1 MELRKLK
8 KNSHRGF
15 SLIEIS
21 IVLIIIGIAGSISIS
36 GFGSTIN
43 NSEKRE
49 VKKIIE
55 FLNDKIIHV
64 LQTGEVLQ
72 IDFDINSAK
81 VNNKEE
87 FIKLNNIIFQK
98 KTADM
103 KNITNEFQ
111 IHLSH
116 KNLLDNIFVILK
128 ETSQEKKLKLGLN
141 GVEIQ

>member
-15 SLIEIS
+15 SLIEIL

-36 GFGSTIN
+36 GFGSSVN

-49 VKKIIE
+49 AKRIIQ
-55 FLNDKIIHV
+55 FLDDKINHV

-72 IDFDINSAK
+72 IDFDVNSAR

-87 FIKLNNIIFQK
+87 LIKLNNIIFQK
-98 KTADM
+98 RTADM

-111 IHLSH
+111 IQLSH
-116 KNLLDNIFVILK
+116 KNLIDYIFLTLK
-128 ETSQEKKLKLGLN
+128 ESSQEKKLKLGLN

>member
-15 SLIEIS
+15 SLIEIL
-21 IVLIIIGIAGSISIS
+21 IVLIIIGISGSISIS
-36 GFGSTIN
+36 GFGSGIN

-49 VKKIIE
+49 VKRIIE
-55 FLNDKIIHV
+55 FLDDKINHV
-64 LQTGEVLQ
+64 LQTGEVLR
-72 IDFDINSAK
+72 IDFDTSSVRI
-81 VNNKEE
+81 NNKEE
-87 FIKLNNIIFQK
+87 LIGLNNIIFQK

-116 KNLLDNIFVILK
+116 KNLIDHIFVTLK
-128 ETSQEKKLKLGLN
+128 ETSQEKKIKLGLN

>member
-1 MELRKLK
+1 MELRKIK
-8 KNSHRGF
+8 KNNHRGF
-15 SLIEIS
+15 SLIEIL

-36 GFGSTIN
+36 GFGSVFN
-43 NSEKRE
+43 NSENRE
-49 VKKIIE
+49 VKKIIK
-55 FLNDKIIHV
+55 FLDDKINHV

-72 IDFDINSAK
+72 ISFNISTARVDD
-81 VNNKEE
+81 KEE
-87 FIKLNNIIFQK
+87 SIKFNNIIFQK

-103 KNITNEFQ
+103 KNVTNEFQ

-116 KNLLDNIFVILK
+116 KNLIDNIFVILK

>member
-1 MELRKLK
+1 M
-8 KNSHRGF
+8 
-15 SLIEIS
+15 
-21 IVLIIIGIAGSISIS
+21 
-36 GFGSTIN
+36 
-43 NSEKRE
+43 
-49 VKKIIE
+49 
-55 FLNDKIIHV
+55 
-64 LQTGEVLQ
+64 Q

-87 FIKLNNIIFQK
+87 LIKLNNIIFQK

-116 KNLLDNIFVILK
+116 KNLMDNIFVILK
-128 ETSQEKKLKLGLN
+128 KTSQEKKLKLGLN

>member
-1 MELRKLK
+1 MEFRRLK

-15 SLIEIS
+15 SLIEIL

-36 GFGSTIN
+36 GFGSGII

-49 VKKIIE
+49 VKRIIE
-55 FLNDKIIHV
+55 FLDDKINHV

-72 IDFDINSAK
+72 IDFDISSVR
-81 VNNKEE
+81 VNDKEE
-87 FIKLNNIIFQK
+87 LIKLNNIIFQK

-111 IHLSH
+111 IQLSH
-116 KNLLDNIFVILK
+116 KNLIDYIFLTLK

>member
-15 SLIEIS
+15 SLIEIL
-21 IVLIIIGIAGSISIS
+21 IVLIIIGISGSISIS
-36 GFGSTIN
+36 GFGSGIN

-49 VKKIIE
+49 VKRIIE
-55 FLNDKIIHV
+55 FLDDKINHV
-64 LQTGEVLQ
+64 LQTGEVLR
-72 IDFDINSAK
+72 IDFDTSSVRI
-81 VNNKEE
+81 NNKEE
-87 FIKLNNIIFQK
+87 LIGLNNIIFQK

>member
-15 SLIEIS
+15 SLIEIL

-36 GFGSTIN
+36 GFGSSVN

-49 VKKIIE
+49 AKKIIQ
-55 FLNDKIIHV
+55 FLDDKINHV

-72 IDFDINSAK
+72 IDFDVNSAR

-87 FIKLNNIIFQK
+87 LIKLNNIIFQK
-98 KTADM
+98 RTADM

-111 IHLSH
+111 IQLSH
-116 KNLLDNIFVILK
+116 KNLIDYIFLTLK
-128 ETSQEKKLKLGLN
+128 ESSQEKKLKLGLN

>member
-1 MELRKLK
+1 LELRKLK

-15 SLIEIS
+15 SLIEIL

-36 GFGSTIN
+36 GFGSSVN

-49 VKKIIE
+49 AKKIIQ
-55 FLNDKIIHV
+55 FLDDKINHV

-72 IDFDINSAK
+72 IDFDVNSAR
-81 VNNKEE
+81 VNDKEE
-87 FIKLNNIIFQK
+87 LIKLNNIIFQK

-111 IHLSH
+111 IQLSH
-116 KNLLDNIFVILK
+116 KNLIDYIFLTLK
-128 ETSQEKKLKLGLN
+128 ESSQEKKLKLGLN